1 MKIILLASNPKLYS
15 NQRIIESAQKRGHEI
30 SFVNVGGC
38 YIKISANS
46 SEVFY
51 DEGKN
56 EYDYA
61 INLDNIAKWLELR
74 KGHLKDLLVS
84 NFIEDQDYIILE
96 KPKGKG
102 RGIGSNNVKPV
113 YLTYTCAK
121 LLCMISRSEKA
132 ALIRNYYIDLE
143 KLLIKYK
150 EEIVDSLNQQLGIKK
165 NNKKVIEKNKQ
176 SGLIYVL
183 KVDDET
189 FKIGRTGEIKK
200 RLKQYNVGKLYE
212 LPIVFVYKTDDI
224 LNIEKCIKDNLKQYQ
239 AKNNTE
245 LYKIDINF
253 INDTVKYCTKKNALL
268 LKKNIKLINDKS
280 KKNWLIIIDKKNIDN
295 INDLYKVK
303 KK

>member
-1 MKIILLASNPKLYS
+1 MKITDFLKKYS
-15 NQRIIESAQKRGHEI
+15 LIDKDFIDDFYS
-30 SFVNVGGC
+30 
-38 YIKISANS
+38 
-46 SEVFY
+46 FY

-56 EYDYA
+56 EYDYT
-61 INLDNIAKWLELR
+61 INLNNISKWLELR
-74 KGHLKDLLVS
+74 KDNLKVLLVS

-150 EEIVDSLNQQLGIKK
+150 EEIVDSLNQQLGIKE

-200 RLKQYNVGKLYE
+200 RMNQYNVGKLYE

-224 LNIEKCIKDNLKQYQ
+224 LNIEKCIKDNLKRFNRKIFDFSIKILLLQNKKMAFFYFVMKQYQ

-245 LYKIDINF
+245 LYKIDIKF
-253 INDTVKYCTKKNALL
+253 IHDTVKYCTIS
-268 LKKNIKLINDKS
+268 LKSNRF
-280 KKNWLIIIDKKNIDN
+280 
-295 INDLYKVK
+295 
-303 KK
+303 

>member
-1 MKIILLASNPKLYS
+1 
-15 NQRIIESAQKRGHEI
+15 
-30 SFVNVGGC
+30 
-38 YIKISANS
+38 
-46 SEVFY
+46 
-51 DEGKN
+51 
-56 EYDYA
+56 
-61 INLDNIAKWLELR
+61 
-74 KGHLKDLLVS
+74 
-84 NFIEDQDYIILE
+84 
-96 KPKGKG
+96 
-102 RGIGSNNVKPV
+102 
-113 YLTYTCAK
+113 
-121 LLCMISRSEKA
+121 MISRSEKA

-150 EEIVDSLNQQLGIKK
+150 EEIVDSLNQQLGIKE

>member
-1 MKIILLASNPKLYS
+1 MKITDFLKTYS
-15 NQRIIESAQKRGHEI
+15 LIDKDFIDDFYS
-30 SFVNVGGC
+30 
-38 YIKISANS
+38 
-46 SEVFY
+46 FY

-74 KGHLKDLLVS
+74 KDNLKVLLVS
-84 NFIEDQDYIILE
+84 NFIEEQDYVIL
-96 KPKGKG
+96 KKSKTKG

-132 ALIRNYYIDLE
+132 SLIRNYYIDLE

-150 EEIVDSLNQQLGIKK
+150 EEIVDSLNKQLGIKE

-200 RLKQYNVGKLYE
+200 RMKQYNVGKLYE
-212 LPIVFVYKTDDI
+212 LRFYK
-224 LNIEKCIKDNLKQYQ
+224 
-239 AKNNTE
+239 KNN
-245 LYKIDINF
+245 IFF
-253 INDTVKYCTKKNALL
+253 IKAL
-268 LKKNIKLINDKS
+268 
-280 KKNWLIIIDKKNIDN
+280 
-295 INDLYKVK
+295 
-303 KK
+303 